1 MNALASDQTYRDT
14 IAREFSSVTAENVM
28 KWETLEPQQGVFN
41 YGPADQLIAFAGDNR
56 IAVRGHV
63 LVWHNQNPSWVNEQA
78 FTPDQLRDILRE
90 HVIETARHFKG
101 KLYQWD
107 VLNEALNDDGT
118 LRDTIWLRNLGAGY
132 IADVFRWARKGDRN
146 VKLFYNDF
154 NLEFFGPKSDA
165 AFALVKQ
172 LLAQGVPIDGIGFQ
186 GHLGAQFGFD
196 TRVQENM
203 QRFADLGLD
212 VSVTE
217 ADVRMP
223 LPTDVFKLQSQ
234 AQGYHSLLEPC
245 LLTRGC
251 NSFTVW
257 GYTDKYSWVPGFFT
271 GEGAANLLDENFQ
284 PKPAFAAVQ
293 HDLALAGMSGD
304 SADPTRRWPAPRRRA
319 FERLGPPRAEP
330 QRDRAEQRDPP
341 DDQPR
346 EPGVGRSVCCR
357 ICSTSSTTI
366 SAAPSHERQHRVA
379 DPAGS
384 ARRRGGS
391 RRPRR
396 GWSARTPAGCPA

>member
-1 MNALASDQTYRDT
+1 MPQRSDFFRLPILGLVLGASTVVLTPALADDPHRRDPPTPITQHSLRELAQPIGLRIGTAVDMNALANDATYRDT

-28 KWETLEPQQGVFN
+28 KWDTLEPQQGVFN
-41 YGPADQLIAFAGDNR
+41 YAPAEQLLAFAGDHR
-56 IAVRGHV
+56 IAARGHV
-63 LVWHNQNPSWVNEQA
+63 LVWHSQIPSWVNEQA
-78 FTPDQLRDILRE
+78 FTPDQLRAILRE

-107 VLNEALNDDGT
+107 VVNEALNDDGT
-118 LRDTIWLRNLGAGY
+118 LRDTIWLRNLGPGY
-132 IADVFRWARKGDRN
+132 IADAFRWARMADRN
-146 VKLFYNDF
+146 TKLFYNDF

-203 QRFADLGLD
+203 QRFADLGLEIA
-212 VSVTE
+212 VTE

-223 LPTDVFKLQSQ
+223 LPTDVFKLQAQ

-271 GEGAANLLDENFQ
+271 GQGAATLFDENFQ
-284 PKPAFAAVQ
+284 PKPALAAVQ
-293 HDLALAGMSGD
+293 HDLALAGK
-304 SADPTRRWPAPRRRA
+304 
-319 FERLGPPRAEP
+319 
-330 QRDRAEQRDPP
+330 
-341 DDQPR
+341 
-346 EPGVGRSVCCR
+346 
-357 ICSTSSTTI
+357 
-366 SAAPSHERQHRVA
+366 
-379 DPAGS
+379 
-384 ARRRGGS
+384 S
-391 RRPRR
+391 RH
-396 GWSARTPAGCPA
+396 

>member
-1 MNALASDQTYRDT
+1 LALAPALADDRHRRDPPIPITQRSLRELAQPIGLRIGTAVDMNALANDQTYRDT
-14 IAREFSSVTAENVM
+14 VAREFSSVTAENVM

-41 YGPADQLIAFAGDNR
+41 YGPADQLIAFARENR

-63 LVWHNQNPSWVNEQA
+63 LVWQNQNPSWVNEQA
-78 FTPDQLRDILRE
+78 FTPDQLRGILRE

-107 VLNEALNDDGT
+107 VLNEAFNEDGT
-118 LRDTIWLRNLGAGY
+118 LRDTIWLRNLGTGY
-132 IADVFRWARKGDRN
+132 VADVFRWARQGDRN

-223 LPTDVFKLQSQ
+223 LPTDVYKLQSQ

-251 NSFTVW
+251 DSFTVW
-257 GYTDKYSWVPGFFT
+257 GYTDKYSWVPGVFN
-271 GEGAANLLDENFQ
+271 GEGAADLFDANFQ
-284 PKPAFAAVQ
+284 PKPALAAVL
-293 HDLALAGMSGD
+293 HDLALAGMS
-304 SADPTRRWPAPRRRA
+304 RR
-319 FERLGPPRAEP
+319 
-330 QRDRAEQRDPP
+330 
-341 DDQPR
+341 
-346 EPGVGRSVCCR
+346 
-357 ICSTSSTTI
+357 
-366 SAAPSHERQHRVA
+366 
-379 DPAGS
+379 
-384 ARRRGGS
+384 
-391 RRPRR
+391 
-396 GWSARTPAGCPA
+396 

>member
-1 MNALASDQTYRDT
+1 MPQRSAFRSLPVIGLVVGATTLALAPALGDVRHRHDPPAPITQRTLRELAQPVGLRFGTAVDMNAFASDAAYRDT
-14 IAREFSSVTAENVM
+14 IARQFSSVTAENVM
-28 KWETLEPQQGVFN
+28 KWETLEPQRGVFN
-41 YGPADQLIAFAGDNR
+41 YGPADQLIGFAFDNR

-63 LVWHNQNPSWVNEQA
+63 LVWHNQLPPWVNEQA

-90 HVIETARHFKG
+90 HITETARHFRG
-101 KLYQWD
+101 KLYEWD
-107 VLNEALNDDGT
+107 VLNEALNEDGT
-118 LRDTIWLRNLGAGY
+118 LRDTIWLRNLGPGY
-132 IADVFRWARKGDRN
+132 VADVFRWARRADRN

-165 AFALVKQ
+165 AFAMVKQ

-186 GHLGAQFGFD
+186 GHLGAQLGFD
-196 TRVQENM
+196 SRVQENM

-257 GYTDKYSWVPGFFT
+257 GYTDKYSWVPGFFI
-271 GEGAANLLDENFQ
+271 GEGVANLLDENFQ
-284 PKPAFAAVQ
+284 PKPAFAGVQ
-293 HDLALAGMSGD
+293 HDLALAGMS
-304 SADPTRRWPAPRRRA
+304 R
-319 FERLGPPRAEP
+319 
-330 QRDRAEQRDPP
+330 
-341 DDQPR
+341 
-346 EPGVGRSVCCR
+346 
-357 ICSTSSTTI
+357 
-366 SAAPSHERQHRVA
+366 H
-379 DPAGS
+379 
-384 ARRRGGS
+384 
-391 RRPRR
+391 
-396 GWSARTPAGCPA
+396 

>member
-1 MNALASDQTYRDT
+1 MQQRSAFRSLPVMGLVLAASTLALNPVRADDRHRRDPPTPITQRSLREVAQPIGLRVGTAVDMNALANDQTYRDT

-41 YGPADQLIAFAGDNR
+41 YGPADQLIAFAGQSR

-78 FTPDQLRDILRE
+78 FTRDQLRDILRQ
-90 HVIETARHFKG
+90 HIIETARHFKG

-118 LRDTIWLRNLGAGY
+118 LRDTIWLRNLGPGY
-132 IADVFRWARKGDRN
+132 VADVFGWAREGDRN

-165 AFALVKQ
+165 AYALVKQ

-212 VSVTE
+212 ISVTE

-251 NSFTVW
+251 DSFTVW

-271 GEGAANLLDENFQ
+271 GEGAADLLDENFQ
-284 PKPAFAAVQ
+284 PKPALAAVQ
-293 HDLALAGMSGD
+293 HDLALAGMS
-304 SADPTRRWPAPRRRA
+304 RR
-319 FERLGPPRAEP
+319 
-330 QRDRAEQRDPP
+330 
-341 DDQPR
+341 
-346 EPGVGRSVCCR
+346 
-357 ICSTSSTTI
+357 
-366 SAAPSHERQHRVA
+366 
-379 DPAGS
+379 
-384 ARRRGGS
+384 
-391 RRPRR
+391 
-396 GWSARTPAGCPA
+396 

>member
-1 MNALASDQTYRDT
+1 MPRRSAFRSVPVIGLILGASTLALAPALADGRHRRDPPIPITQRTLRQLAQPIGLRIGTAVDMNALTNDQTYRDT

-41 YGPADQLIAFAGDNR
+41 YGPADQLIAFAGQSR

-78 FTPDQLRDILRE
+78 FTRDQLRDILRE
-90 HVIETARHFKG
+90 HIIETARHFKG

-118 LRDTIWLRNLGAGY
+118 LRDTIWLRNLGPGY
-132 IADVFRWARKGDRN
+132 VADVFGWAREGDRN

-165 AFALVKQ
+165 AYALVKQ

-212 VSVTE
+212 ISVTE

-251 NSFTVW
+251 DSFTVW

-271 GEGAANLLDENFQ
+271 GEGAADLLDENFQ
-284 PKPAFAAVQ
+284 PKPALAAVQ
-293 HDLALAGMSGD
+293 HDLALAGMS
-304 SADPTRRWPAPRRRA
+304 RR
-319 FERLGPPRAEP
+319 
-330 QRDRAEQRDPP
+330 
-341 DDQPR
+341 
-346 EPGVGRSVCCR
+346 
-357 ICSTSSTTI
+357 
-366 SAAPSHERQHRVA
+366 
-379 DPAGS
+379 
-384 ARRRGGS
+384 
-391 RRPRR
+391 
-396 GWSARTPAGCPA
+396 

>member
-1 MNALASDQTYRDT
+1 MAQRSAFLRLPIIGLVLGVSTLALTSALADGRHRRDPPTPITQRTLRELAQPTGVRVGTAVDMNALANDQTYRAT
-14 IAREFSSVTAENVM
+14 IVREFSSVTAENVM
-28 KWETLEPQQGVFN
+28 KWEALEPQQGVFT
-41 YGPADQLIAFAGDNR
+41 YELADQLIAFARENR

-63 LVWHNQNPSWVNEQA
+63 LVWHSQNPAWVNEQA

-90 HVIETARHFKG
+90 HVIETARHFRG
-101 KLYQWD
+101 KLYEWD
-107 VLNEALNDDGT
+107 VLNEALNEDGT
-118 LRDTIWLRNLGAGY
+118 LRDTIWLRNLGPGY
-132 IADVFRWARKGDRN
+132 IADVFRWARQGDRH

-165 AFALVKQ
+165 AYALVTQ

-196 TRVQENM
+196 SRVQENM

-234 AQGYHSLLEPC
+234 AQGYHSLLQPC

-257 GYTDKYSWVPGFFT
+257 GYTDKYSWVPGFFN
-271 GEGAANLLDENFQ
+271 GQGAATLLDENFR
-284 PKPAFAAVQ
+284 PKPAFAGFQ
-293 HDLALAGMSGD
+293 HDLALAGMS
-304 SADPTRRWPAPRRRA
+304 RR
-319 FERLGPPRAEP
+319 
-330 QRDRAEQRDPP
+330 
-341 DDQPR
+341 
-346 EPGVGRSVCCR
+346 
-357 ICSTSSTTI
+357 
-366 SAAPSHERQHRVA
+366 
-379 DPAGS
+379 
-384 ARRRGGS
+384 
-391 RRPRR
+391 
-396 GWSARTPAGCPA
+396 

>member
-1 MNALASDQTYRDT
+1 MPQRSAFLSLPVIGLVLGASGLVLTPALADGRHRGDPPTPITQRSLRELAQPAGVRVGTAVDMNALASDQTYRDT
-14 IAREFSSVTAENVM
+14 IARQFSSVTAENVM
-28 KWETLEPQQGVFN
+28 KWETLEPQQGAFN
-41 YGPADQLIAFAGDNR
+41 YGPADQLIAFASDNR

-78 FTPDQLRDILRE
+78 FTPDQLRDILRA

-101 KLYQWD
+101 KLYEWD
-107 VLNEALNDDGT
+107 VLNEALNEDGT
-118 LRDTIWLRNLGAGY
+118 LRDTIWLRTLGPGY
-132 IADVFRWARKGDRN
+132 IADAFRWARMGDRN

-212 VSVTE
+212 ISVTE

-245 LLTRGC
+245 LLTRRC

-257 GYTDKYSWVPGFFT
+257 GYTDKYSWVPGFFN
-271 GEGAANLLDENFQ
+271 GEGAATLLDENFQ
-284 PKPAFAAVQ
+284 PKPAFAGVQ
-293 HDLALAGMSGD
+293 HDLALAGMS
-304 SADPTRRWPAPRRRA
+304 RR
-319 FERLGPPRAEP
+319 
-330 QRDRAEQRDPP
+330 
-341 DDQPR
+341 
-346 EPGVGRSVCCR
+346 
-357 ICSTSSTTI
+357 
-366 SAAPSHERQHRVA
+366 
-379 DPAGS
+379 
-384 ARRRGGS
+384 
-391 RRPRR
+391 
-396 GWSARTPAGCPA
+396 

>member
-1 MNALASDQTYRDT
+1 MQQRSAFRSLPVMGLVLAASTLALNPVRADDRHRRDPPTPITQRSLREVAQPIGLRVGTAVDMNALANDQTYRDT

-41 YGPADQLIAFAGDNR
+41 YGPADQLIAFAGEHR

-90 HVIETARHFKG
+90 HVLETARHFKG

-107 VLNEALNDDGT
+107 VLNEALNEDGT
-118 LRDTIWLRNLGAGY
+118 LRDTIWLRSLGQGY
-132 IADVFRWARKGDRN
+132 IADVFRWARGVDRN
-146 VKLFYNDF
+146 TKLFYNDF

-165 AFALVKQ
+165 AYALVKH

-223 LPTDVFKLQSQ
+223 LPTDVYKLQSQ

-251 NSFTVW
+251 DSFTVW
-257 GYTDKYSWVPGFFT
+257 GYTDKYSWVPGFFN
-271 GEGAANLLDENFQ
+271 GEGAADLLDANFQ

-293 HDLALAGMSGD
+293 HDLALAGMS
-304 SADPTRRWPAPRRRA
+304 R
-319 FERLGPPRAEP
+319 
-330 QRDRAEQRDPP
+330 
-341 DDQPR
+341 
-346 EPGVGRSVCCR
+346 
-357 ICSTSSTTI
+357 
-366 SAAPSHERQHRVA
+366 H
-379 DPAGS
+379 
-384 ARRRGGS
+384 
-391 RRPRR
+391 
-396 GWSARTPAGCPA
+396 

>member
-1 MNALASDQTYRDT
+1 MPQRSAFRSVPVIGLILGASTLALAPALADGRHRRDPPVPITQRTLRELAQPIGLRIGTAVDMNALANDPTYRDT
-14 IAREFSSVTAENVM
+14 IALEFSSVTAENVM
-28 KWETLEPQQGVFN
+28 KWESLEPQQGVFN
-41 YGPADQLIAFAGDNR
+41 YGPADQLLAFAGQNR

-78 FTPDQLRDILRE
+78 FTRDQLRAILRE
-90 HVIETARHFKG
+90 HVIETAAHFRG

-107 VLNEALNDDGT
+107 VLNEALNEDGT
-118 LRDTIWLRNLGAGY
+118 LRDTIWLRNLGPGY
-132 IADVFRWARKGDRN
+132 VADVFRWARQGDRN

-172 LLAQGVPIDGIGFQ
+172 LLAQGAPIDGIGFQ

-212 VSVTE
+212 ISVTE

-251 NSFTVW
+251 DSFTVW

-271 GEGAANLLDENFQ
+271 GEGAADLLDENFQ
-284 PKPAFAAVQ
+284 PKPALAAVQ
-293 HDLALAGMSGD
+293 HDLALAGMS
-304 SADPTRRWPAPRRRA
+304 RR
-319 FERLGPPRAEP
+319 
-330 QRDRAEQRDPP
+330 
-341 DDQPR
+341 
-346 EPGVGRSVCCR
+346 
-357 ICSTSSTTI
+357 
-366 SAAPSHERQHRVA
+366 
-379 DPAGS
+379 
-384 ARRRGGS
+384 
-391 RRPRR
+391 
-396 GWSARTPAGCPA
+396 

>member
-1 MNALASDQTYRDT
+1 MPQRSAFLGLPVMGLVLWTSTLALTPALADGNHRHDPPTPITQRSLRELAQPIGLRVGTAVDMNALTNDQTYRDT
-14 IAREFSSVTAENVM
+14 IARQFSSVTAENVM
-28 KWETLEPQQGVFN
+28 KWETLEPQPGVFN
-41 YGPADQLIAFAGDNR
+41 YGLADQLIAFAGEHR

-63 LVWHNQNPSWVNEQA
+63 LVWHNQIPPWVNEQD

-90 HVIETARHFKG
+90 HVIETARHFRG
-101 KLYQWD
+101 KLYEWD
-107 VLNEALNDDGT
+107 VLNEALNEDGT

-203 QRFADLGLD
+203 QRFADLGLA

-223 LPTDVFKLQSQ
+223 LPTDVYKLQSQ

-257 GYTDKYSWVPGFFT
+257 GYTDKYSWVPGFFD

-284 PKPAFAAVQ
+284 PKPGFAAVQ
-293 HDLALAGMSGD
+293 HDLALAGMS
-304 SADPTRRWPAPRRRA
+304 RR
-319 FERLGPPRAEP
+319 
-330 QRDRAEQRDPP
+330 
-341 DDQPR
+341 
-346 EPGVGRSVCCR
+346 
-357 ICSTSSTTI
+357 
-366 SAAPSHERQHRVA
+366 
-379 DPAGS
+379 
-384 ARRRGGS
+384 
-391 RRPRR
+391 
-396 GWSARTPAGCPA
+396 

>member
-1 MNALASDQTYRDT
+1 MGLVLGASTLALAPALADSRHRREPPTPITQRSLRELAQPIGLRVGTAVDMNALANDQTYRDT

-41 YGPADQLIAFAGDNR
+41 YGPADQLIAFAGANR

-78 FTPDQLRDILRE
+78 FTPDQLRQILRA
-90 HVIETARHFKG
+90 HIIETARHFKG
-101 KLYQWD
+101 QLYQWD
-107 VLNEALNDDGT
+107 VLNEAFNEDGT
-118 LRDTIWLRNLGAGY
+118 LRDTIWLRNLGPGY
-132 IADVFRWARKGDRN
+132 VADVFRWARQGDRN

-165 AFALVKQ
+165 VFALVKQ
-172 LLAQGVPIDGIGFQ
+172 LLAQGVPIDGVGFQ
-186 GHLGAQFGFD
+186 GHLGEQFGFD
-196 TRVQENM
+196 SRVQENM

-212 VSVTE
+212 ISVTE

-251 NSFTVW
+251 GSFTVW
-257 GYTDKYSWVPGFFT
+257 GYTDKYSWVPGVFT
-271 GEGAANLLDENFQ
+271 GEGAANLLDVNFQ

-293 HDLALAGMSGD
+293 HDLALAGMS
-304 SADPTRRWPAPRRRA
+304 R
-319 FERLGPPRAEP
+319 
-330 QRDRAEQRDPP
+330 
-341 DDQPR
+341 
-346 EPGVGRSVCCR
+346 
-357 ICSTSSTTI
+357 
-366 SAAPSHERQHRVA
+366 H
-379 DPAGS
+379 
-384 ARRRGGS
+384 
-391 RRPRR
+391 
-396 GWSARTPAGCPA
+396 

>member
-1 MNALASDQTYRDT
+1 MSQRFAFLNLPVIGLVLGASTAALTPALADGRHRRDPTPITQRTIRELAQPVGMRFGTAVDMNALANDQTYRAT
-14 IAREFSSVTAENVM
+14 IVREFNSVTAENVM
-28 KWETLEPQQGVFN
+28 KWDALEPQQGVFT
-41 YGPADQLIAFAGDNR
+41 YGQADQLIAFARENR

-63 LVWHNQNPSWVNEQA
+63 LVWHSQNPAWVNEQA

-90 HVIETARHFKG
+90 HVIETARHFRG
-101 KLYQWD
+101 KLYEWD
-107 VLNEALNDDGT
+107 VLNEAFNEDGT
-118 LRDTIWLRNLGAGY
+118 LRDTIWLRNLGEGY
-132 IADVFRWARKGDRN
+132 IADVFRWARQGDRN

-165 AFALVKQ
+165 AYALVRQ

-234 AQGYHSLLEPC
+234 SQGYHSLLQPC

-257 GYTDKYSWVPGFFT
+257 GYTDKYSWVPGFFI
-271 GEGAANLLDENFQ
+271 GQGAATLLDENFR

-293 HDLALAGMSGD
+293 HDLALA
-304 SADPTRRWPAPRRRA
+304 A
-319 FERLGPPRAEP
+319 L
-330 QRDRAEQRDPP
+330 
-341 DDQPR
+341 
-346 EPGVGRSVCCR
+346 
-357 ICSTSSTTI
+357 
-366 SAAPSHERQHRVA
+366 
-379 DPAGS
+379 
-384 ARRRGGS
+384 S
-391 RRPRR
+391 RR
-396 GWSARTPAGCPA
+396 

>member
-1 MNALASDQTYRDT
+1 MPPRSAFLSLPVISLVLGASTLALTPALADDHRRHDPPAPITQRSLRELAQPIGLRVGTAVDMNALASDQTYRAT
-14 IAREFSSVTAENVM
+14 IAQQFSSVTAENVM

-41 YGPADQLIAFAGDNR
+41 YGLADQLIAFAGEHR

-63 LVWHNQNPSWVNEQA
+63 LVWHNQIPSWVNEQA

-90 HVIETARHFKG
+90 HIFETARHFKG

-118 LRDTIWLRNLGAGY
+118 LRNTIWLRNLGPGY
-132 IADVFRWARKGDRN
+132 IADVFRWARAADRN

-165 AFALVKQ
+165 AYALVKQ

-223 LPTDVFKLQSQ
+223 LPTDVYKLQSQ

-251 NSFTVW
+251 DSFTVW
-257 GYTDKYSWVPGFFT
+257 GYTDKYSWVPGVFH
-271 GEGAANLLDENFQ
+271 GEGAANLLDANFQ

-293 HDLALAGMSGD
+293 HDLALGGM
-304 SADPTRRWPAPRRRA
+304 A
-319 FERLGPPRAEP
+319 
-330 QRDRAEQRDPP
+330 
-341 DDQPR
+341 
-346 EPGVGRSVCCR
+346 
-357 ICSTSSTTI
+357 
-366 SAAPSHERQHRVA
+366 HR
-379 DPAGS
+379 
-384 ARRRGGS
+384 
-391 RRPRR
+391 
-396 GWSARTPAGCPA
+396 

>member
-1 MNALASDQTYRDT
+1 MGLVLGASTLALTPALAEDRHRRDPPTPITQRSLRDLAQPIGLRIGTAVDMNALASDQTYRDT

-28 KWETLEPQQGVFN
+28 KWETLEPQPGVFN
-41 YGPADQLIAFAGDNR
+41 YGPADQLIAFAGQNR

-78 FTPDQLRDILRE
+78 ATPGQLRDILRE

-101 KLYQWD
+101 KLYEWD
-107 VLNEALNDDGT
+107 VLNEALNEDGT
-118 LRDTIWLRNLGAGY
+118 LRDTIWLRNLGQGY

-165 AFALVKQ
+165 AYALVKQ

-251 NSFTVW
+251 DSFTVW
-257 GYTDKYSWVPGFFT
+257 GYTDKYSWVPGFFD
-271 GEGAANLLDENFQ
+271 GQGAANLLDENFQ
-284 PKPAFAAVQ
+284 PKPGFAAVQ
-293 HDLALAGMSGD
+293 HDLALAGMS
-304 SADPTRRWPAPRRRA
+304 RR
-319 FERLGPPRAEP
+319 
-330 QRDRAEQRDPP
+330 
-341 DDQPR
+341 
-346 EPGVGRSVCCR
+346 
-357 ICSTSSTTI
+357 
-366 SAAPSHERQHRVA
+366 
-379 DPAGS
+379 
-384 ARRRGGS
+384 
-391 RRPRR
+391 
-396 GWSARTPAGCPA
+396 

>member
-1 MNALASDQTYRDT
+1 MPQRFAFRSVPVIGLILGATTLALAPALADGRHRRDPPIPITQRTLRELAQPIGLRIGTAVDMNALANDQTYRDT

-41 YGPADQLIAFAGDNR
+41 YGPADQLIAFAGQNR

-78 FTPDQLRDILRE
+78 FTRDQLRDILRE
-90 HVIETARHFKG
+90 HIIETARHFKG

-107 VLNEALNDDGT
+107 VLNEALNEDGT
-118 LRDTIWLRNLGAGY
+118 LRDTIWLRNLGPGY
-132 IADVFRWARKGDRN
+132 VADVFRWAREGDRN

-165 AFALVKQ
+165 AYALVKQ
-172 LLAQGVPIDGIGFQ
+172 LLAQGVPVDGIGFQ

-212 VSVTE
+212 ISVTE

-251 NSFTVW
+251 DSFTVW

-271 GEGAANLLDENFQ
+271 GEGAADLLDENFQ
-284 PKPAFAAVQ
+284 PKPALAAVQ
-293 HDLALAGMSGD
+293 HDLALAGMS
-304 SADPTRRWPAPRRRA
+304 RR
-319 FERLGPPRAEP
+319 
-330 QRDRAEQRDPP
+330 
-341 DDQPR
+341 
-346 EPGVGRSVCCR
+346 
-357 ICSTSSTTI
+357 
-366 SAAPSHERQHRVA
+366 
-379 DPAGS
+379 
-384 ARRRGGS
+384 
-391 RRPRR
+391 
-396 GWSARTPAGCPA
+396 

>member
-1 MNALASDQTYRDT
+1 
-14 IAREFSSVTAENVM
+14 
-28 KWETLEPQQGVFN
+28 
-41 YGPADQLIAFAGDNR
+41 
-56 IAVRGHV
+56 
-63 LVWHNQNPSWVNEQA
+63 HNQIPSWVNEQA
-78 FTPDQLRDILRE
+78 FTPDQLRSILRE
-90 HVIETARHFKG
+90 HVVETARHFKG
-101 KLYQWD
+101 QLYQWD
-107 VLNEALNDDGT
+107 VLNEALNEDGT
-118 LRDTIWLRNLGAGY
+118 LRDTIWLRNLGPGY
-132 IADVFRWARKGDRN
+132 VADVFRWARMADRN

-172 LLAQGVPIDGIGFQ
+172 LLAQGVPIDGVGFQ

-203 QRFADLGLD
+203 QRFADLGLEI
-212 VSVTE
+212 SVTE

-271 GEGAANLLDENFQ
+271 GQGAADLLDENFQ

-293 HDLALAGMSGD
+293 HDLALAG
-304 SADPTRRWPAPRRRA
+304 
-319 FERLGPPRAEP
+319 
-330 QRDRAEQRDPP
+330 
-341 DDQPR
+341 
-346 EPGVGRSVCCR
+346 
-357 ICSTSSTTI
+357 TSR
-366 SAAPSHERQHRVA
+366 H
-379 DPAGS
+379 
-384 ARRRGGS
+384 
-391 RRPRR
+391 
-396 GWSARTPAGCPA
+396 